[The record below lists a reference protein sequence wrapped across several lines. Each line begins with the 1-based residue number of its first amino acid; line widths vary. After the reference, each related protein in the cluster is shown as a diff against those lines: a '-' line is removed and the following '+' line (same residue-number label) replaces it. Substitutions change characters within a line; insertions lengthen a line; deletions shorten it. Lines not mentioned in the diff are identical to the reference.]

1 MIPTTSGYVL
11 KEFMTDHPTSRW
23 TPADVTAFLKGAG
36 LADDEGLKVKA
47 LSGGYWND
55 VFRVEGEGIDW
66 VVKRFSEVITG
77 TLFPNLPDAEA
88 AALERLDGLEVA
100 PAPVAFSADSGA
112 GAVLVY
118 GFHAGRA
125 WSEDVTVVADAMRR
139 QHTVS
144 PEGFRAVPIEP
155 EGIIA
160 EGEAILAHARADEH
174 VARLRGLRPKAS
186 PAPAR
191 LPRRALIHT
200 DAGAQNIIVGPQGLR
215 IIDWQCPAA
224 GDPAEDA
231 YSFVSDAF
239 QILNQH
245 SPLSAGER
253 IEFLE
258 HYGDEAM
265 AARLSWLEP
274 AFCYRMTAYCILR
287 MQTLAG
293 EDEAARQRYEDATAA
308 ELARL
313 EVLKR

>member
-1 MIPTTSGYVL
+1 MRQGKTSG
-11 KEFMTDHPTSRW
+11 RW
-23 TPADVTAFLKGAG
+23 RADDVVAFLGEAG
-36 LADDEGLKVKA
+36 LGEGKGLSAKP

-55 VFRVEGEGIDW
+55 VFRVRGDGIDW

-77 TLFPNLPDAEA
+77 TLFPNLPEAEA

-100 PAPVAFSADSGA
+100 PAPVAFFPDEGA

-118 GFHAGRA
+118 GFHAGHPWA
-125 WSEDVTVVADAMRR
+125 EDVRPVAGAMRR
-139 QHTVS
+139 QHGVS
-144 PEGFRAVPIEP
+144 ADGFRQVPVEP
-155 EGIIA
+155 AGIVA
-160 EGEAILAHARADEH
+160 EGDAILARAHSDQHA
-174 VARLRGLRPKAS
+174 ARLARLK
-186 PAPAR
+186 PAPAPAPVP
-191 LPRRALIHT
+191 LPRRSLIHT
-200 DAGAQNIIVGPQGLR
+200 DAGAQNIIIGPQGLR

-245 SPLSAGER
+245 PALSVGER
-253 IEFLE
+253 VEFLDA
-258 HYGDEAM
+258 YGDEAM

-274 AFCYRMTAYCILR
+274 AFIYRMTAYCILR

-293 EDEAARQRYEDATAA
+293 EDEAARQRYADATAA

-313 EVLKR
+313 EELTR

>member
-1 MIPTTSGYVL
+1 
-11 KEFMTDHPTSRW
+11 MTEQQTSRW
-23 TPADVTAFLKGAG
+23 TPADVIAFLEGGG
-36 LADDEGLKVKA
+36 LAECGGLKVKA

-55 VFRVEGEGIDW
+55 VFRVEGAGVDW

-77 TLFPNLPDAEA
+77 TLFPNLPAAEA
-88 AALERLDGLEVA
+88 KALERLDGLEVA
-100 PAPVAFSADSGA
+100 PAPVAFAADSGS

-125 WSEDVTVVADAMRR
+125 WVEDVRPVADAMRR

-144 PEGFRAVPIEP
+144 PEGFRAVPVEP
-155 EGIIA
+155 DGIIA
-160 EGEAILAHARADEH
+160 QGEAILAHARSDEH
-174 VARLRGLRPKAS
+174 VARLRALRPKGATA
-186 PAPAR
+186 PAP

-200 DAGAQNIIVGPQGLR
+200 DAGAQNIIVGAEGLR

-245 SPLSAGER
+245 SPLSIQER
-253 IEFLE
+253 VTFLDA
-258 HYGDEAM
+258 YGDRAM
-265 AARLSWLEP
+265 AARLTWLEP
-274 AFCYRMTAYCILR
+274 ALCFRMTAYCILR

-293 EDEAARQRYEDATAA
+293 QDEAARQRYANATAA

-313 EVLKR
+313 EAITR

>member
-1 MIPTTSGYVL
+1 MS
-11 KEFMTDHPTSRW
+11 DQPTSRW
-23 TPADVTAFLKGAG
+23 TPADVISFLAAAG
-36 LADDEGLKVKA
+36 LAAGVPLKARA

-55 VFRVEGEGIDW
+55 VFRVEGEGVDW

-77 TLFPNLPDAEA
+77 TLFPNLPAAEA
-88 AALERLDGLEVA
+88 AALERLNGLEVA
-100 PAPVAFSADSGA
+100 PSPVAFFPDSGA

-125 WSEDVTVVADAMRR
+125 WSEDVSAVADAMRR

-144 PEGFRAVPIEP
+144 PEGFRPVPIAP

-160 EGEAILAHARADEH
+160 EGEAILAHARGDDH
-174 VARLRGLRPKAS
+174 VARLRALRAKPG
-186 PAPAR
+186 PAPAP
-191 LPRRALIHT
+191 LARRSLIHT
-200 DAGAQNIIVGPQGLR
+200 DAGAQNIIVGPEGLR

-239 QILNQH
+239 QILNRH
-245 SPLSAGER
+245 LSLSARER

-258 HYGDEAM
+258 GYGDEAM
-265 AARLSWLEP
+265 AARLAWLEP
-274 AFCYRMTAYCILR
+274 ALCYRMTAYCILR

-293 EDEAARQRYEDATAA
+293 EDEAARQRYADATAA

-313 EVLKR
+313 EALAR